1 MYGACHFE
9 IVIYFLLYSQ
19 WARCVHMEASKL
31 HVIWISILFFSSVW
45 LNNQMFSLLV
55 ATVDAPSPLS
65 VPKKNGYQANLLT
78 LQSWSCSKT
87 LFRPTELYLNSSRDS
102 KYVRL
107 KFGERWTWSLTVYS
121 FHILIWNIS
130 DTVNLCG
137 EKFSYHSKKM

>member
-1 MYGACHFE
+1 MQA
-9 IVIYFLLYSQ
+9 
-19 WARCVHMEASKL
+19 
-31 HVIWISILFFSSVW
+31 FSTVW
-45 LNNQMFSLLV
+45 NQMFSLLV
-55 ATVDAPSPLS
+55 ATNVDAPSPLS
-65 VPKKNGYQANLLT
+65 VTKKNGYQANLLT

-130 DTVNLCG
+130 HTVNLCG
-137 EKFSYHSKKM
+137 EKFSYQLKGNVSGKSKV